1 MQTTLYRKSTVNK
14 SLESFVKKL
23 NGSAVFS
30 EPKERLTD
38 KKIEK
43 ICRRIKLSSNQ
54 TIKKLLK

>member
-1 MQTTLYRKSTVNK
+1 MQATLHKKIIMNK
-14 SLESFVKKL
+14 SLVSYVKKL

-54 TIKKLLK
+54 TVKSLLK